1 MKRNAVFR
9 ITGDLCFYFAI
20 LSIFDSLRV
29 FRLPMA
35 AITVS
40 CFVLGFVII
49 RCRSRLVRLLLSLL
63 PALCFLLAESSYLM
77 LFPALGL
84 LYYVLVMTAGAF
96 AMPLDEYRRGY
107 RLQLVIALFFIAANI
122 ANSTLYRSRFLS
134 PDGLVYVFL
143 FLFLGVLT
151 MRGMQMGASMDLRWR
166 LNNLLSVVGLP
177 LCAVGASL
185 LLFLFLRFSAPVVAY
200 LFYPIG
206 RFLVWLIAK
215 LFPRQELEI
224 VVPPEL
230 AIGQRPPSIAYKVE
244 DSEGPQFVSSDSGGP
259 FSGNLLGQMSMIG
272 AYVVFILLLALAL
285 WVILFLVRRSRP
297 QFDFDEAYY
306 EDSAAADKERRTR
319 RRGGGRLGRA
329 GQLRR
334 IYQVYLETMAA
345 RGVSIDKAD
354 TSADVLTNAA
364 GSGESAEAARLRELY
379 IAARYGDPKAVT
391 AEQVAEAQHC
401 LDLILGE
408 K

>member
-20 LSIFDSLRV
+20 LSIFDSLRA

-63 PALCFLLAESSYLM
+63 PALCFLLAEPGYLM

-143 FLFLGVLT
+143 FLFLGVLA

-166 LNNLLSVVGLP
+166 LSNLLSVVGLP

-215 LFPRQELEI
+215 LFPRQPTLSSSCCLRLRSGSSFFWSDAA
-224 VVPPEL
+224 VPSL
-230 AIGQRPPSIAYKVE
+230 TLTRPITRTAPPPTKSAGHAGAGA
-244 DSEGPQFVSSDSGGP
+244 DGWEGPASS
-259 FSGNLLGQMSMIG
+259 
-272 AYVVFILLLALAL
+272 
-285 WVILFLVRRSRP
+285 
-297 QFDFDEAYY
+297 
-306 EDSAAADKERRTR
+306 
-319 RRGGGRLGRA
+319 
-329 GQLRR
+329 
-334 IYQVYLETMAA
+334 
-345 RGVSIDKAD
+345 
-354 TSADVLTNAA
+354 A
-364 GSGESAEAARLRELY
+364 GSTRSIWRRWQPAAFRSTRPTPP
-379 IAARYGDPKAVT
+379 RM
-391 AEQVAEAQHC
+391 C
-401 LDLILGE
+401 
-408 K
+408 